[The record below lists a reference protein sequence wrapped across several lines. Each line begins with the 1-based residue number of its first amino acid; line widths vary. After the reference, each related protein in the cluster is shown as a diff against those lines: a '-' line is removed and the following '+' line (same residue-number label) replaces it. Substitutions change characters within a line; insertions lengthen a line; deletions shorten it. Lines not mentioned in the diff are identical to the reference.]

1 MSYAISHAQEQALC
15 KFTMHFKNLK
25 THDRPLGEA
34 VVLQCFTIVS
44 EQSSPRQHDAWIV
57 PILKKLIGA
66 FQKKYCSEC
75 KGKLQTVVASYT
87 TDAVFKIPDG
97 LDLEDKT
104 VVQDWRTKYGKLYIT
119 YVNSDEV
126 LTIDRDRVGYSD

>member
-1 MSYAISHAQEQALC
+1 LFSIRVSFFFNLYFFTFFFPRN
-15 KFTMHFKNLK
+15 KF
-25 THDRPLGEA
+25 
-34 VVLQCFTIVS
+34 
-44 EQSSPRQHDAWIV
+44 V